1 MPDAGRQRE
10 RPTDGES
17 ARSGSAAR
25 VRDGAAAGGADA
37 GRLGGDAGRMA
48 DHAGI
53 ARLTDDLLPA
63 LIAKLSSTQLG
74 ELEVREGEWHIRLRR
89 PFGVGAGE
97 GRRATDKPARS
108 QPGHEGHGHGRA
120 AVEGH
125 RAGRSSGGGAP
136 ASGSGSGSG
145 GASGIT
151 AGSGAASASSNGSGG
166 NGRQAGVG
174 EGSASDRSRTIAT
187 SPAVGIFQPG
197 ARAASGT
204 RVRAGDSLG
213 AVDVL
218 GVPQEILAPAD
229 GIVGTTLVEA
239 GMAVEYGQELIRL
252 ELTAPAEAR

>member
-10 RPTDGES
+10 RPTDGADRRALEQ
-17 ARSGSAAR
+17 
-25 VRDGAAAGGADA
+25 AAAVSDA
-37 GRLGGDAGRMA
+37 HRLA

-53 ARLTDDLLPA
+53 ARLTEDLLPA

-74 ELEVREGEWHIRLRR
+74 ELEVREGEWHVRLRR
-89 PFGVGAGE
+89 PFGVGPGE
-97 GRRATDKPARS
+97 GRRATDKPSRS

-120 AVEGH
+120 AVEG
-125 RAGRSSGGGAP
+125 RGARSSGGGGS
-136 ASGSGSGSG
+136 ASGATPPSSG
-145 GASGIT
+145 ATGIT
-151 AGSGAASASSNGSGG
+151 AGSGAASASTNGTGAARAA
-166 NGRQAGVG
+166 NQG
-174 EGSASDRSRTIAT
+174 EGGGDRSRSIAT

-197 ARAASGT
+197 PRAASGT

-218 GVPQEILAPAD
+218 GVPQEIPAPAD